1 MQVKLINIIKSSIDL
16 KTQIKHTPKRQI
28 MERTVPTRASDEID
42 LYIRT
47 IYSLLRSSTRVR
59 IRTLEEVHAG
69 MNSSLHPLA
78 RQDAPDISSFIYANL
93 RLPDCMPDV
102 QAVLLG
108 QSATVFEQSGLH
120 QIENWTEVTARARRR
135 RCFFDNE
142 SLLACYIASRSDIDD
157 VVPMLTAYQIE
168 WNKLHYKLMELP
180 LAEFSSVAPDSQ
192 AGLQTLA
199 TILRIS
205 IEDLKRLETIWGD
218 QFFQM
223 LVRIREKKMDLEVQ
237 LFSGSLNEYRRAT
250 RFWWENIENNYP
262 EIAQRPVYFI
272 SSNTHSIPNLLT
284 GFALRQKDRLTGFL
298 QTEGDQPLR
307 SEWQDISHEEV
318 PSRPENF
325 LYYILKKY
333 QSTAQG
339 QDLLKAQADYEAK
352 YGIYRFPSEH
362 AFDVEAQIINLSALN
377 PDTIDPRLT
386 PETIAGQHTDWSFL
400 KESNALILNIDYPLG
415 LAAYN
420 LLVKIAEHTCPMLG
434 VYIMGKAATLN
445 GRRGDVMIPNVTYDE
460 HSRNTFLYN
469 NCFTAGDVS
478 PYLVYG
484 TVLDNQKSVSV
495 LGTYLQNAQ
504 IMKVIY
510 REGYTDI
517 EMEAGP
523 YLSGVS
529 ELFRPT
535 RHPVDEIVNLYGL
548 PFDLGILHYASDTPL
563 TKGENLGAGT
573 LSYFGVDSTYA
584 ASLVILR
591 RIMQLEHDR
600 IQKS

>member
-1 MQVKLINIIKSSIDL
+1 
-16 KTQIKHTPKRQI
+16 
-28 MERTVPTRASDEID
+28 MERTVPTRASEEID

-47 IYSLLRSSTRVR
+47 IYSLLRATTRVR

-78 RQDAPDISSFIYANL
+78 RNNTPDISSFIYANL
-93 RLPDCMPDV
+93 RLPDCMPDI

-108 QSATVFEQSGLH
+108 QSATVFEQSGLDD
-120 QIENWTEVTARARRR
+120 INAWTEVTARARRR
-135 RCFFDNE
+135 RCFFDGE

-157 VVPMLTAYQIE
+157 VVPMMTAYQIE
-168 WNKLHYKLMELP
+168 WNKLHFLLQELTDHE
-180 LAEFSSVAPDSQ
+180 LE
-192 AGLQTLA
+192 TLA
-199 TILRIS
+199 PGSKPDMENLARALNVTEEELM
-205 IEDLKRLETIWGD
+205 RLLTIWGNRFKD
-218 QFFQM
+218 M
-223 LVRIREKKMDLEVQ
+223 LTRIRDREMDLEVQ

-250 RFWWENIENNYP
+250 RFWWENIESSYP
-262 EIAQRPVYFI
+262 KIRQQPVYFI

-284 GFALRQKDRLTGFL
+284 GFALTQQDRLTHYL
-298 QTEGDQPLR
+298 QTEGDETLLA
-307 SEWQDISHEEV
+307 EWRDISKEEV

-333 QSTAQG
+333 QSTPEG
-339 QDLLKAQADYEAK
+339 QDLIDAQAAFEEK
-352 YGIYRFPSEH
+352 YGVQRIPSEH
-362 AFDVEAQIINLSALN
+362 AFDVEAQIIELSALN

-386 PETIAGQHTDWSFL
+386 PEAIAGHPTDWSFL
-400 KESNALILNIDYPLG
+400 KDSQALILNMDYPLG
-415 LAAYN
+415 MAAYN
-420 LLVKIAEHTCPMLG
+420 LLVKIAEQTCPMLG
-434 VYIMGKAATLN
+434 IYVMGKAATLN

-460 HSRNTFLYN
+460 QSHNTFMYN
-469 NCFTAGDVS
+469 NCFSAGDVS

-484 TVLDNQKSVSV
+484 NVLDNQKSVSV
-495 LGTYLQNAQ
+495 LGTYLQNAG
-504 IMKVIY
+504 IMEVIY

-523 YLSGVS
+523 YLSAVY

-535 RHPVDEIVNLYGL
+535 RHPVDEIVNLYNL

-584 ASLVILR
+584 TSLAILR

-600 IQKS
+600 VTNPI